1 MATEKQIAANK
12 ANAQHCKGPVTPEG
26 KRTSSQNAVKHG
38 LDSKSEIMLCE
49 SRDDYET
56 LIAELYANHNPQDAT
71 ERCFVDSM
79 IQAEWLKRRYMS
91 AEALVWQRELRLI
104 ETRDVGLAFKREPNT
119 IYRANRLR
127 SFAQRDFTKAL
138 KDLTDYRAKK
148 PASIQ
153 IEEPSPVPL
162 PEPEAPKTEE
172 TDEANTVLSPKLDSF
187 RTNAETLPMTSV
199 EAPAVTSEIAPAA
212 PPEEENPPIAA

>member
-127 SFAQRDFTKAL
+127 SFAQRDFTRAL
-138 KDLTDYRAKK
+138 KDLTDYRANKAK
-148 PASIQ
+148 HPNTPA
-153 IEEPSPVPL
+153 EPA
-162 PEPEAPKTEE
+162 PEPETA
-172 TDEANTVLSPKLDSF
+172 EANKTLNPELDSF
-187 RTNAETLPMTSV
+187 PQNAIHPVPAPVETPFDDIPT
-199 EAPAVTSEIAPAA
+199 EGD
-212 PPEEENPPIAA
+212 PPIAA